1 MAVGYPVDLGA
12 PAARLCDRL
21 GDCMLGFHLEP
32 YASSCLRSPP
42 LRGTLYGMLGTDA
55 QSTDAAG
62 RLSSERAAD
71 PHHSGLRWLQAF
83 TMTTGQRLQPINTAV
98 IARVLATLGVR
109 TWTIGVDGVVVSTGR
124 RSSGPSAGSIRITGR
139 CRVTTRSGR
148 TWSLRICRSGKVR
161 ARLESSCT
169 VPPMRRRREY
179 LHRDDSRTV

>member
-42 LRGTLYGMLGTDA
+42 PRGTLYGMLGTDA

-109 TWTIGVDGVVVSTGR
+109 TWTIGVDGVVVSTGLQVER
-124 RSSGPSAGSIRITGR
+124 AFRGFNPHHRKVPSYYPIRAHLVAQNLPIG
-139 CRVTTRSGR
+139 
-148 TWSLRICRSGKVR
+148 
-161 ARLESSCT
+161 
-169 VPPMRRRREY
+169 
-179 LHRDDSRTV
+179 